1 MHCSRLAGA
10 LKGVAPGAVRAPR
23 KAGQLLLAGMVA
35 IGLSLL
41 PGSPVSAAGE
51 PCRGIKSEKERLA
64 CFDRG
69 VPAAQGGNAPARP
82 ATDQRAAPPFVD
94 PAEWMK
100 DENDKVAA
108 RLKGICRGC

>member
-1 MHCSRLAGA
+1 MTTMPRTRACNTAT
-10 LKGVAPGAVRAPR
+10 PIVR
-23 KAGQLLLAGMVA
+23 A

-51 PCRGIKSEKERLA
+51 PCRAIKSEKERLA

-82 ATDQRAAPPFVD
+82 ATDPRAAPPFVD

>member
-10 LKGVAPGAVRAPR
+10 LKAVAPGAARAPR
-23 KAGQLLLAGMVA
+23 KAGQLLLAGLVA
-35 IGLSLL
+35 IGLSLV
-41 PGSPVSAAGE
+41 PVAPMSAAGE
-51 PCRGIKSEKERLA
+51 SCRAIKSEKERLA

-69 VPAAQGGNAPARP
+69 APAAQGGNAPARP

-100 DENDKVAA
+100 DENDKVAG